1 MMKKLLVHWS
11 ALLGGAVLAAALIVS
26 LVQFAQAR
34 ELVRAGVLSVYDGD
48 TLTIEGHP
56 WPNVAITASIRVRG
70 VDTPELRGRCPE
82 EKALAREA
90 RDFTRA
96 FVTRS
101 DDQVWVVF
109 HGRGKYGRLIAEVYD
124 ATGKNLAAELIAAS
138 LGRPYAGGK
147 REGWCGL

>member
-1 MMKKLLVHWS
+1 MKLFDTVATWLGWASLVGGFVALFILALTQLAQAHELVH
-11 ALLGGAVLAAALIVS
+11 
-26 LVQFAQAR
+26 
-34 ELVRAGVLSVYDGD
+34 AGVLSVYDGD

-82 EKALAREA
+82 EKALAR
-90 RDFTRA
+90 DFTRA
-96 FVTRS
+96 FVASS

-124 ATGKNLAAELIAAS
+124 AARKNLAAELIAAD
-138 LGRPYAGGK
+138 LGRAYDGGK
-147 REGWCGL
+147 REGWCEL